1 MVMKPISPF
10 NHRMRCD
17 KGEFSAKRRGSGST
31 RYFNASPFYTQA
43 QWVLVFWYL
52 RRYDLIR
59 LVPAADP
66 EFSGEKVLTGREKVS
81 KRLFRNLFPMNL
93 RKVWSVMACTRTLTL
108 ITILYLLDTDY
119 HTRLQFSLSLG
130 LFSAHF

>member
-17 KGEFSAKRRGSGST
+17 KGEFSAKRRRSGST

-81 KRLFRNLFPMNL
+81 KRLFRNLFPMNCMVRYGL
-93 RKVWSVMACTRTLTL
+93 HPNIDIDYYSLPAGYRLPYQV
-108 ITILYLLDTDY
+108 TIFLVP
-119 HTRLQFSLSLG
+119 RAFFCSFLS
-130 LFSAHF
+130 